1 MPLRKGLEP
10 LDNVVVVPVVE
21 AGRERL
27 GDADLLVVG
36 GPTHF
41 HGMSRP
47 RTRKWAAATAQ
58 KPKNDLVLDR
68 DAQGPGVRDW
78 LTSLGHGHTKVAAFD
93 TRFKGPAVLRGRASR
108 ESAESFGGTGSR
120 WWPSP
125 RASSSPWRIT
135 SNRARR
141 PEPKNGA
148 NGSRQG
154 FYRMTSPMG
163 TVRDDHPR
171 PRRRD
176 GRGDDPTPGEL
187 PSYLAT
193 PAGEGPWPGV
203 VVIHDS
209 MGMSQDLRN
218 QADWLAGEGYLAVAP
233 DLFSRRGMVAC
244 MISVM
249 RDVRA
254 GRGRSFDDIEAARV
268 WLEARE
274 DCTGRIGVIGYCMG
288 GGFALMLAADRGFT
302 VSSVNYGT
310 APKDAY
316 TASFLRRACPIVGSY
331 GGKDRTL
338 RGAADRLERAL
349 TAVGVEH
356 DVKEYPEA
364 GHSFLNDHEGAGD
377 KNPFPFSVLEPVF
390 GILSPGSG
398 YHEESARDA
407 RRRILAF
414 FDAHLK
420 P

>member
-1 MPLRKGLEP
+1 M
-10 LDNVVVVPVVE
+10 
-21 AGRERL
+21 
-27 GDADLLVVG
+27 
-36 GPTHF
+36 
-41 HGMSRP
+41 
-47 RTRKWAAATAQ
+47 
-58 KPKNDLVLDR
+58 
-68 DAQGPGVRDW
+68 
-78 LTSLGHGHTKVAAFD
+78 
-93 TRFKGPAVLRGRASR
+93 
-108 ESAESFGGTGSR
+108 AEVM
-120 WWPSP
+120 
-125 RASSSPWRIT
+125 I
-135 SNRARR
+135 
-141 PEPKNGA
+141 
-148 NGSRQG
+148 
-154 FYRMTSPMG
+154 
-163 TVRDDHPR
+163 
-171 PRRRD
+171 
-176 GRGDDPTPGEL
+176 PTPGEV
-187 PSYLAT
+187 PSYLAI

-203 VVIHDS
+203 VVIHDA

-218 QADWLAGEGYLAVAP
+218 QADWLASEGYLAIAP
-233 DLFSRRGMVAC
+233 DLFSRRGTVAC

-268 WLEARE
+268 WLGARE

-302 VSSVNYGT
+302 VASVNYGT

-398 YHEESARDA
+398 YHEGSARDA